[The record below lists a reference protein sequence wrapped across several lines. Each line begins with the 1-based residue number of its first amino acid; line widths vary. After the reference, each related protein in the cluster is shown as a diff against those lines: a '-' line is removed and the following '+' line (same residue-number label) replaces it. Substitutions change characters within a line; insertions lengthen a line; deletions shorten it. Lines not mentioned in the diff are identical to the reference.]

1 MGHSPFGGES
11 VGLSVLHG
19 SNGSGCI
26 ADRNQG
32 PAKDGKK
39 SVWSSLR
46 RSRVIPKEKGGR
58 AGRVSQD
65 LEDGKNLDKR
75 DDGRKRERDRCYHE
89 SAGSHPAGFIRR
101 TVRCSISFRRFP
113 NKQRKEKGASDRR
126 MKGRTKQMER
136 DTCIDQLGDFFAWR
150 WDASFFR
157 TSSHL
162 FLAALR
168 RFSLIS

>member
-65 LEDGKNLDKR
+65 LEDGKTWTKGTT
-75 DDGRKRERDRCYHE
+75 DGNGKGTDVITKVPG
-89 SAGSHPAGFIRR
+89 AIRR
-101 TVRCSISFRRFP
+101 GLYGGLSGAVSFRRFP
-113 NKQRKEKGASDRR
+113 NKQRTEKGASDRR

-150 WDASFFR
+150 RDASFFR

-162 FLAALR
+162 FLAALL